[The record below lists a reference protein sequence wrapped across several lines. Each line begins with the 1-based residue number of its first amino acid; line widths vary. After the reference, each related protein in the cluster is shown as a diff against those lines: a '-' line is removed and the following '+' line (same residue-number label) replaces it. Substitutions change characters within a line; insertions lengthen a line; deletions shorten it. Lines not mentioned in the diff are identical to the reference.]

1 MSFLSTAVQQVLTEG
16 RFCAVVASTPRG
28 PHCTPLVFAY
38 SGGRVWLTTSRGSVK
53 TRAWK
58 VDPGVAGMVRDGDLT
73 VTFTGTVKTY
83 DALDRGTWGAAVA
96 GATSIARATGTF
108 SKKNARFFAGYAF
121 DARQVPLA
129 WTPPGRV
136 FVGIDLERTALLDED
151 GVQEGRGRWGGE
163 AISHGAFRQRKRG
176 SDPLGALPAD
186 VAAALGRSGEG
197 VLTVAGARGPVVLP
211 VRWLADEHSL
221 YAALPAESL
230 ALAGAGPD
238 APVALTVDHASEWR
252 ARDMTGAMVQGEG
265 AFYVLR
271 SVGSGSK
278 TAGAIATGLH
288 PGADALVR
296 ITPSRL
302 VWWKGW
308 SSGSAA
314 VEEAAAGSSGS
325 APSA

>member
-1 MSFLSTAVQQVLTEG
+1 VSFLSTAVQQVLEDAP
-16 RFCAVVASTPRG
+16 FCAVATSTPRG

-58 VDPGVAGMVRDGDLT
+58 VDPSVAGLVRSGELT

-83 DALDRGTWGAAVA
+83 DALDRGSWGAAVA
-96 GATSIARATGTF
+96 GATSIARATARF

-163 AISHGAFRQRKRG
+163 ALSQKTFRQVKAAA
-176 SDPLGALPAD
+176 DPLGSLPPEVTAT
-186 VAAALGRSGEG
+186 LGRSGEG
-197 VLTVAGARGPVVLP
+197 ALTVAGSRGPVVLP
-211 VRWLADEHSL
+211 ARWLAEPAAL
-221 YAALPAESL
+221 YAALPAETL
-230 ALAGAGPD
+230 ALAGAGPE
-238 APVALTVDHASEWR
+238 APVALTVEKASAWR
-252 ARDMTGAMVQGEG
+252 ARDMSGAMVQGT
-265 AFYVLR
+265 ASFYMLDVL
-271 SVGSGSK
+271 GSGAK
-278 TAGAIATGLH
+278 TARALATALH
-288 PGADALVR
+288 PGAGALVR
-296 ITPSRL
+296 IRPERT

-308 SSGSAA
+308 T
-314 VEEAAAGSSGS
+314 SGS
-325 APSA
+325 APAP